1 MPKNITAGI
10 EMKIIKNLLR
20 LPTNLVDLI
29 LKFNSL
35 IFETNRKLD
44 TTKINIK
51 TSYLKIIFENQF
63 PSSEIIEKEQI
74 KIALAGVGKPLKKFD
89 PDFVILKRANLYADA
104 AVIIKPK
111 NGINDEKIE
120 PTTNEGAALNMLYSS
135 IPGTKP
141 KLTISA
147 RESS

>member
-20 LPTNLVDLI
+20 LSTNLVDLI

-63 PSSEIIEKEQI
+63 PSSEIIEKE
-74 KIALAGVGKPLKKFD
+74 
-89 PDFVILKRANLYADA
+89 
-104 AVIIKPK
+104 
-111 NGINDEKIE
+111 
-120 PTTNEGAALNMLYSS
+120 
-135 IPGTKP
+135 
-141 KLTISA
+141 
-147 RESS
+147 

>member
-44 TTKINIK
+44 ITKINIK
-51 TSYLKIIFENQF
+51 TSYLKIICENQF
-63 PSSEIIEKEQI
+63 PSSEIIEKE
-74 KIALAGVGKPLKKFD
+74 
-89 PDFVILKRANLYADA
+89 
-104 AVIIKPK
+104 
-111 NGINDEKIE
+111 
-120 PTTNEGAALNMLYSS
+120 
-135 IPGTKP
+135 
-141 KLTISA
+141 
-147 RESS
+147 